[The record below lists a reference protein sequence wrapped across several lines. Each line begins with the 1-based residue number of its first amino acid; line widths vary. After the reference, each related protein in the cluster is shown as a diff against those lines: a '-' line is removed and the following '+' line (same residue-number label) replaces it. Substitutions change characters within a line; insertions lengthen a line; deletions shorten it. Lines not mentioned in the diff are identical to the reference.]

1 MSTAIASPF
10 PALSDVADLFDDD
23 PQFARHVRRAEL
35 LSHARGL
42 PRWLK
47 GNAVDLA
54 LVLLAGQDLGLTTW
68 EAINSFY
75 PDDSEESG
83 LALYASAQRSLL
95 HRAGWGW
102 RIVEATHE
110 RCVVAVTDPNRPSQG
125 ELLTTYTMHDALV
138 AELTSGPRADF
149 WRRYPKQ
156 MLYARVTTLAVN
168 THAAHVVR
176 GAPRGWGNLLAA
188 DPAPLPV
195 ATADATLQSIPNST
209 PTAQRPLQ
217 DPLPAPE
224 LGNEAPILHGDTT
237 SAAALVQ
244 SPPPANPP
252 QATDAPAPATA
263 LMAPA
268 AEPADRPTA
277 DPAET
282 NERDDYTPG
291 PEHTAPAPLCSP
303 RTHPIL
309 WQASTNRSC
318 GEDSRSK
325 LWHDTGD
332 NPGGRPGYLLPVRAR
347 VGRGTRIVPYP
358 LGSVRRPGPVLSRS
372 PGRRGPSREH
382 QLNFPC
388 SWHWAG
394 GAGGTGGTGAPYPAP
409 GAHTCRRHHG
419 GGLQR
424 LPVGHYGLPGAGGPH
439 SDALSRA
446 RPWPPGGASSQP
458 LRPPVRPPAAAH
470 PFPLRYLRER
480 GADSRPARSVSSVSE
495 GSPRARGSPL
505 AS

>member
-176 GAPRGWGNLLAA
+176 GAPAAGATSSPPTPLLC
-188 DPAPLPV
+188 PSRLPTPPCSPSRTAPRPRSAPSKTRSLR
-195 ATADATLQSIPNST
+195 PNSAMRLPYCMVT
-209 PTAQRPLQ
+209 PLRQPHSSSRLRQ
-217 DPLPAPE
+217 
-224 LGNEAPILHGDTT
+224 
-237 SAAALVQ
+237 
-244 SPPPANPP
+244 
-252 QATDAPAPATA
+252 
-263 LMAPA
+263 
-268 AEPADRPTA
+268 PT
-277 DPAET
+277 
-282 NERDDYTPG
+282 R
-291 PEHTAPAPLCSP
+291 
-303 RTHPIL
+303 R
-309 WQASTNRSC
+309 
-318 GEDSRSK
+318 
-325 LWHDTGD
+325 
-332 NPGGRPGYLLPVRAR
+332 
-347 VGRGTRIVPYP
+347 
-358 LGSVRRPGPVLSRS
+358 RRPM
-372 PGRRGPSREH
+372 
-382 QLNFPC
+382 
-388 SWHWAG
+388 
-394 GAGGTGGTGAPYPAP
+394 
-409 GAHTCRRHHG
+409 
-419 GGLQR
+419 
-424 LPVGHYGLPGAGGPH
+424 
-439 SDALSRA
+439 
-446 RPWPPGGASSQP
+446 PP
-458 LRPPVRPPAAAH
+458 RPPR
-470 PFPLRYLRER
+470 R
-480 GADSRPARSVSSVSE
+480 
-495 GSPRARGSPL
+495 
-505 AS
+505 